1 MNAIEIRQVGKVYAN
16 FAMSGVDL
24 ELPKGTVLGVVGENG
39 AGKST
44 LIKMIMGA
52 VQPDIGE
59 IKVLGS
65 SAEDHAVKN
74 KIGYVPDEPF
84 IPDNFTAQEVNKVMA
99 GIFDNWSEDEFKK
112 WLQRFN
118 LPINSKCGSFSR
130 GMKMKLSIAT
140 ALSHGAELLVLD
152 EATGGLDPMV
162 RDEILDVFNRFAE
175 DENHTVLLSSHIVS
189 DLEKIC
195 DYILFIHKG
204 RVVFFRE
211 KDALCEQYAI
221 VSLPLEELETLPEEA
236 VLGVRKNAFGAQA
249 LVERS
254 KINPGFKTQ
263 KVSLEDIIL
272 FIVRGEE

>member
-1 MNAIEIRQVGKVYAN
+1 MNAIEIKNLGKNYGN
-16 FAMSGVDL
+16 FSMSGVNL
-24 ELPKGTVLGVVGENG
+24 ELPRGTVLGVVGENG

-44 LIKMIMGA
+44 LIRMIMGA
-52 VQPDIGE
+52 VEPDCGE
-59 IKVLGS
+59 IKVLGGS
-65 SAEDHAVKN
+65 PNDPAVKN

-84 IPDNFTAQEVNKVMA
+84 APENFTPNEINKVMA
-99 GIFDNWSEDEFKK
+99 GIYYNWSQNEFKK
-112 WLQRFN
+112 WAERFD
-118 LPINSKCGSFSR
+118 LPMNSKSGSFSR

-140 ALSHGAELLVLD
+140 ALSHRAELLVLD

-195 DYILFIHKG
+195 DYILFIHRG

-211 KDALCEQYAI
+211 KDALSEQYAI
-221 VSLPLEELETLPEEA
+221 VSLPLGELETLPKDA
-236 VLGVRKNAFGAQA
+236 VIGVSKNAFGARA
-249 LVERS
+249 LVDRS

-263 KVSLEDIIL
+263 KVSLEEIIL
-272 FIVRGEE
+272 FIVRGDK

>member
-1 MNAIEIRQVGKVYAN
+1 MNAIEIKNLGKMYSN
-16 FAMSGVDL
+16 FTMSGVDL

-44 LIKMIMGA
+44 LIRMIMGA
-52 VQPDIGE
+52 IQPDSGE
-59 IKVLGS
+59 IKVLGGS
-65 SAEDHAVKN
+65 PDDPAVKN

-84 IPDNFTAQEVNKVMA
+84 IPENFTAKEINKVMA
-99 GIFDNWSEDEFKK
+99 GIFDNWSEEEFKN
-112 WLQRFN
+112 WIERFD
-118 LPINSKCGSFSR
+118 LPMNSKCGSFSR

-152 EATGGLDPMV
+152 EATGGLDPMM

-175 DENHTVLLSSHIVS
+175 DESHTVLLSSHIVS

-211 KDALCEQYAI
+211 KDALREQYAI
-221 VSLPLEELETLPEEA
+221 VSLSLDELETLPKEA

-249 LVERS
+249 LVDRS

-263 KVSLEDIIL
+263 KVSLEEIIL
-272 FIVRGEE
+272 FIVRGDE